1 MRDPSGLRQ
10 RDESWHVGGLC
21 IVVLVMCFFASL
33 LAVLRVVRAIQ
44 TCLDARRTAESNTR
58 SQEAHRRRALAMHAA
73 SCAVCLFGAGFGW
86 LNFALDC
93 AVGERAHDAV
103 DEEILAAIFL
113 GPLSFYCWLLA
124 RERCA
129 PVFFSSRT
137 PGWLEPCLYVLVA
150 SQAFVFVCAEVG
162 DRVFDRSDRVAV
174 FSAAFALDFAIV
186 VVATLLFLLPFRRSR
201 RRGSARRTSFRE
213 GVAVED
219 EDIVAIT
226 VRRSLV
232 GCGVYVASWAAVWVR
247 FYFFSRRPGA
257 LFSGA
262 YSLAAPFCVVFS
274 HRDDHALRRCLRA
287 APPAAVARDRVA
299 AEDRRDVEAA
309 AKRRPDTSAT
319 DAISEAMGAGRHH
332 VRAHHRADEDHAW
345 DGVEHHGIGDVLE
358 HREARRT

>member
-44 TCLDARRTAESNTR
+44 TCLDARRTADSNSR
-58 SQEAHRRRALAMHAA
+58 SQEAHRRRALVMHAA

-150 SQAFVFVCAEVG
+150 SQAFVFVGAEVG
-162 DRVFDRSDRVAV
+162 DRVFDRSDRVAIV
-174 FSAAFALDFAIV
+174 SAAFALDVAIV

-232 GCGVYVASWAAVWVR
+232 GCGVYVASWAAVWCR

-262 YSLAAPFCVVFS
+262 YSLAAPFCV
-274 HRDDHALRRCLRA
+274 
-287 APPAAVARDRVA
+287 
-299 AEDRRDVEAA
+299 AA

-345 DGVEHHGIGDVLE
+345 DGVEHHGIGDALE
-358 HREARRT
+358 HREARRA

>member
-1 MRDPSGLRQ
+1 MQP
-10 RDESWHVGGLC
+10 
-21 IVVLVMCFFASL
+21 
-33 LAVLRVVRAIQ
+33 
-44 TCLDARRTAESNTR
+44 
-58 SQEAHRRRALAMHAA
+58 
-73 SCAVCLFGAGFGW
+73 
-86 LNFALDC
+86 
-93 AVGERAHDAV
+93 
-103 DEEILAAIFL
+103 
-113 GPLSFYCWLLA
+113 
-124 RERCA
+124 
-129 PVFFSSRT
+129 
-137 PGWLEPCLYVLVA
+137 
-150 SQAFVFVCAEVG
+150 FVCAEVG
-162 DRVFDRSDRVAV
+162 YRVFDRSDRVV
-174 FSAAFALDFAIV
+174 VVSAAFALDFAIV

-232 GCGVYVASWAAVWVR
+232 GCGVYVASWAAVWAR

-287 APPAAVARDRVA
+287 APPAAAARDRVA